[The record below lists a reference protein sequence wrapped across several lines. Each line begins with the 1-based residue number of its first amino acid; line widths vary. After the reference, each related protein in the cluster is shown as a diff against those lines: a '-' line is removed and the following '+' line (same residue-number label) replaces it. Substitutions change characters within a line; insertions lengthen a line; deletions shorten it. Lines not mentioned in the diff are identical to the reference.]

1 MTCIHR
7 QQRSLN
13 EKKNS
18 EQHWVCAQQK
28 NSKSFEENSDRQN
41 ETERKSTE
49 HFLCT
54 HTHTHL
60 GAFSA
65 HANCKYCEIED
76 GSHNWHLFENRD
88 NARRAADS
96 KSICD
101 IHKSVCNMH
110 GWLSFTYTQPN
121 QVQTCDFLLNFFLF
135 VGSSCMAYPCFR
147 IWAMMREKLETSG
160 NNASTFI
167 GGKTI

>member
-1 MTCIHR
+1 MRKKTANNTRYARNRKTVKVSKKTRIAKMKPR
-7 QQRSLN
+7 ENQRN
-13 EKKNS
+13 T
-18 EQHWVCAQQK
+18 
-28 NSKSFEENSDRQN
+28 SFV
-41 ETERKSTE
+41 
-49 HFLCT
+49 
-54 HTHTHL
+54 HTHTHIWAHFLHMQTVNIVKSKMVRIIDIYLKIVIML
-60 GAFSA
+60 G
-65 HANCKYCEIED
+65 
-76 GSHNWHLFENRD
+76 
-88 NARRAADS
+88 AADS

>member
-1 MTCIHR
+1 MRKKTANNTRYARNRKTVKVSKKTRIAKMKPR
-7 QQRSLN
+7 ENQRN
-13 EKKNS
+13 T
-18 EQHWVCAQQK
+18 
-28 NSKSFEENSDRQN
+28 SFV
-41 ETERKSTE
+41 
-49 HFLCT
+49 